1 MENKPVD
8 LRSDTVTKPT
18 TAMRKA
24 MAQAEVGD
32 DVMGEDPTV
41 NRLQAR
47 AAELFGREAAL
58 YVPSGTMGN
67 QICIKVHTRPGQAV
81 VGEADCHIFGH
92 ECGMY
97 AQFSGAIALPIH
109 TSRGFFG
116 AQQVAD
122 HITPPDVHVAPIGL
136 VLVEN
141 THNMKGGG
149 VYPQAQLDEVAQFA
163 HSKGIPVHMDGARV
177 FNASVASGRPV
188 SRITQ
193 GVDSVMFCFSKGLG
207 APVGSMIV
215 GRRDFIEEARAVRKK
230 LGGGMRQVGILAAA
244 CLHALDHHVERM
256 AEDHAHAKL
265 LEQALKELGVD
276 VDLVETNIVFFT
288 TQQSHAQDIVDRLQ
302 SQGVLCFAITPRRIR
317 LVTHLDVGRE
327 DVLRA
332 CEALKRVLR

>member
-1 MENKPVD
+1 MDNKPVD

-18 TAMRKA
+18 PGMRKA
-24 MAQAEVGD
+24 MAEAEVGD
-32 DVMGEDPTV
+32 DVMGEDPTI

-58 YVPSGTMGN
+58 YVPTGTMGN
-67 QICIKVHTRPGQAV
+67 QTCIKVHTRPGQAV
-81 VGEADCHIFGH
+81 IGDDDCHIFGH

-97 AQFSGAIALPIH
+97 AQFSGAVALPIH
-109 TSRGFFG
+109 TSRGCFS

-122 HITPPDVHVAPIGL
+122 FFAPPDIHVAPIGL

-188 SRITQ
+188 SKVTQ

-215 GRRDFIEEARAVRKK
+215 GKRDFIEEARAVRKK
-230 LGGGMRQVGILAAA
+230 LGGGMRQAGVLAAA
-244 CLHALDHHVERM
+244 CLYALDHHVERL

-265 LEQALKELGVD
+265 LEKTLKELGVN
-276 VDLVETNIVFFT
+276 VDPVETNIVFFI
-288 TQQSHAQDIVDRLQ
+288 TQQPNAEDVVNRLQ